1 MSPTIITS
9 GSERSSTSLWAVL
22 AVVVWIAAIALG
34 VWYFW
39 DRDGASAASA
49 ETSVTVAATSPAG
62 GPQPGQE
69 TSSPSSTT
77 SDETTTTTVPATTTT
92 QSATTT
98 TQSTTTTTV
107 RRVLTVAASGD
118 VLGDRGVGLFI
129 DKKGAEP
136 LLANVRS
143 IFEQS
148 SIAFLNLEGP
158 ISDKGSRATWK
169 EYTFEA
175 RTELADALA
184 LGGIDVVSLANNHAM
199 DYGSKA
205 LLDTFPRLS
214 AVGVHWAGAG
224 ADAAAASA
232 PALLITPA
240 GMVAVLAFTD
250 IIPGGFAAGSSS
262 PGVNTTTPDR
272 KAMIAA
278 VKKAA
283 KKAKFVICS
292 FHWGEEYKG
301 RPNSTQRELAH
312 AVIDAG
318 ADLVL
323 GHHPHV
329 LQGFEVYKD
338 RLIAYSLGDFVWDHY
353 SQETGET
360 VIVQVEIP
368 GKGGPSFVLTP
379 IYLDDVTGVP
389 SPVTGDHAASILK
402 RVAGYSAD
410 LGVQLTI
417 KDDRAYYQPQSADS
431 TAAAPAEAAATPE

>member
-1 MSPTIITS
+1 MRP
-9 GSERSSTSLWAVL
+9 
-22 AVVVWIAAIALG
+22 
-34 VWYFW
+34 
-39 DRDGASAASA
+39 
-49 ETSVTVAATSPAG
+49 
-62 GPQPGQE
+62 
-69 TSSPSSTT
+69 
-77 SDETTTTTVPATTTT
+77 
-92 QSATTT
+92 
-98 TQSTTTTTV
+98 
-107 RRVLTVAASGD
+107 VLTVAASGD

-129 DKKGAEP
+129 DKKGAAP
-136 LLANVRS
+136 LFANVRP
-143 IFEQS
+143 IFEQC

-158 ISDKGSRATWK
+158 ISDKGSRASWK

-175 RTELADALA
+175 RTELAEGLA
-184 LGGIDVVSLANNHAM
+184 AGGIDVVSLANNHAM

-205 LLDTFPRLS
+205 LLDTFVRLR
-214 AVGVHWAGAG
+214 AAGVHYAGAG

-232 PALLITPA
+232 PSMLITPA

-250 IIPGGFAAGSSS
+250 IIPGGFAAGSDS

-278 VKKAA
+278 VQKAA
-283 KKAKFVICS
+283 KKAKYVICS

-301 RPNSTQRELAH
+301 RPNATQRELAH

-329 LQGFEVYKD
+329 LQGFEIYKD

-360 VIVQVEIP
+360 VIVQVSIP
-368 GKGGPSFVLTP
+368 GKGAPSFQLTP
-379 IYLDDVTGVP
+379 IYLDEVTGVP
-389 SPVTGDHAASILK
+389 SPVTGDHATSILE

-410 LGVQLTI
+410 LGVKLTI
-417 KDDRAYYQPQSADS
+417 KDDHAYYEPQAASAS
-431 TAAAPAEAAATPE
+431 E